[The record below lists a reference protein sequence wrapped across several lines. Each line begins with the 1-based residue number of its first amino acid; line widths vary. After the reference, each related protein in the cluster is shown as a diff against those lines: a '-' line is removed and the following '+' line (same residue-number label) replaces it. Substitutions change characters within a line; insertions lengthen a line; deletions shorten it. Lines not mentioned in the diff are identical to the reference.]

1 MCHNTFSYASNNPV
15 MFVDPSGCKTYVFY
29 SSGVVTIFYSSMVL
43 LINKYCNLTK
53 RGFHTVAKAKNKIRT
68 KATMILEDY
77 LNFDLHNE
85 SEDVTLASNF
95 FSMYKG
101 QLVLRSP
108 LQRSGSFGIM
118 FLKYDCA
125 NGGSVEDARNVV
137 RHEHGHYLQMS
148 QMTPAQYFLC
158 YGIPSMKNAASYAY
172 YGDYYNKPWEITA
185 DILGGVQSRG
195 HSQRDIIE
203 GFAYLYAVK
212 KYGTGAY
219 QLVHW

>member
-1 MCHNTFSYASNNPV
+1 M
-15 MFVDPSGCKTYVFY
+15 
-29 SSGVVTIFYSSMVL
+29 TIFYSSMVL

-158 YGIPSMKNAASYAY
+158 YGIPSMKDAANTPY
-172 YGDYYNKPWEITA
+172 YGHYYNKPWEITA

-203 GFAYLYAVK
+203 GFAYLYAAK